1 MGKDTILH
9 FIVSLALGLTALA
22 SYPFALGICIG
33 AGIGK
38 EVGDDLAKGPAWDWK
53 DSAQDLV
60 ADTLGAGLGILIAWL
75 LRR

>member
-38 EVGDDLAKGPAWDWK
+38 EVGDYLAKGPAWDWR
-53 DSAQDLV
+53 DSAKDLV

>member
-22 SYPFALGICIG
+22 SYPFAIGICIG

-38 EVGDDLAKGPAWDWK
+38 EVGGYLAKGPAWDWK
-53 DSAQDLV
+53 DSAKDLV
-60 ADTLGAGLGILIAWL
+60 ADVLGACLGILIAWM
-75 LRR
+75 LRG